1 MAVSHQG
8 DTGET
13 GTDEGGRSDLTDTWR
28 CAGFIRVTVTQQH
41 LCLSNYI
48 FFSVLKG

>member
-13 GTDEGGRSDLTDTWR
+13 GTDEGGRSGLTDTWR
-28 CAGFIRVTVTQQH
+28 CAGFISHCDSTTP
-41 LCLSNYI
+41 LPE
-48 FFSVLKG
+48 